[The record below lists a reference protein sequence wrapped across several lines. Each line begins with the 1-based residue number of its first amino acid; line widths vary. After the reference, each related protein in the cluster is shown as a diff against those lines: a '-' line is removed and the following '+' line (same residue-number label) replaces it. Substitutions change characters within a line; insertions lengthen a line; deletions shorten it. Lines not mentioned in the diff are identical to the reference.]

1 MRSPRCTSRGHAP
14 RHGGG
19 GHVRGDCVQ
28 LSPRRPASFRPMRKR
43 RSGGTTS
50 TPQRVRGKAAP
61 QCGLF
66 RCSAPVRVR
75 HSERLTTRKIRSS
88 FAASSGAS
96 STVDF
101 CGWSGVSLTGPGE
114 FLAWP
119 ASSRTEPE
127 RGEKTV
133 RRWRP
138 ASVSKVFSPEVSHAP
153 AGMTCISPQG
163 EKSNRDRLT

>member
-43 RSGGTTS
+43 RSPGGTTS
-50 TPQRVRGKAAP
+50 TPQRVRGK
-61 QCGLF
+61 GGT
-66 RCSAPVRVR
+66 PVRSFPVFR
-75 HSERLTTRKIRSS
+75 PPSEFAIERLTTRK
-88 FAASSGAS
+88 SGAALLLRQ
-96 STVDF
+96 VRPAPWIF
-101 CGWSGVSLTGPGE
+101 RWSGVSLTGPGE

-163 EKSNRDRLT
+163 EKKQQR

>member
-1 MRSPRCTSRGHAP
+1 MCSPRCTSRGHAP

-28 LSPRRPASFRPMRKR
+28 LFTTEASLFRPMRKR
-43 RSGGTTS
+43 RSPGGTTS
-50 TPQRVRGKAAP
+50 TPQRVRGKGGTP
-61 QCGLF
+61 VRSFSGVP
-66 RCSAPVRVR
+66 APVRVR

-88 FAASSGAS
+88 FAASPGAS

-127 RGEKTV
+127 RGGETV

-138 ASVSKVFSPEVSHAP
+138 ASVSRGYPPEVSHAL
-153 AGMTCISPQG
+153 AGMTCISP
-163 EKSNRDRLT
+163 